1 MNISVSIHEDAQI
14 AQAVREL
21 ALEGYTGPGKP
32 EYDIREKYVWLRK
45 LGSRLW
51 LDTGD
56 ITAADPVWGPELEAL
71 TTNNTLV
78 NQVVQ
83 TGAMDGLVGY
93 ASREIRKIRP
103 DISDHDL
110 VIEIAFL
117 INARLALDLV
127 QKFGAHVSVELHP
140 DVADDVEKTLT
151 FARRYYEINPD
162 FFYVKVPL
170 TPDGLV
176 AARILSNE
184 GIPLNLTLGFS
195 ARQNYL
201 VTRFARPMYVNVF
214 LGRLNSLVEENGLGK
229 PENVGEKAALA
240 SSEVVKVL
248 RDTYADTPTMQIA
261 ASIRSGDQIP
271 KLAGIDVLTIPP
283 KAAAEY
289 LEMDINREDVRQHT
303 SRELH
308 VDLADTAFAR
318 VNDMDALWNVDN
330 TFIVFVEDAVIQGD
344 QMKNGHDLVKLSHQ
358 HDIELFN
365 EWTDEEKQRIREK
378 GKIPDLS
385 QWPGIA
391 IDDVMTVSALESFAK
406 DQFEL
411 DSRIERLI
419 HEAE

>member
-1 MNISVSIHEDAQI
+1 MNISVGIHEDAQI
-14 AQAVREL
+14 AQTIREL
-21 ALEGYTGPGKP
+21 ALEGYKGPGRP
-32 EYDIREKYVWLRK
+32 EHETREKYLWLRK

-56 ITAADPVWGPELEAL
+56 AAAADKVWGPEVEAL

-83 TGAMDGLVGY
+83 TGSMDGLVGY
-93 ASREIRKIRP
+93 ATREIRKVRP

-117 INARLALDLV
+117 INARLALELV
-127 QKFGAHVSVELHP
+127 QKFGAYVSVELHP
-140 DVADDVEKTLT
+140 DVSNDVEKTLT

-162 FFYVKVPL
+162 FFYIKVPL
-170 TPDGLV
+170 TPDGLI
-176 AARILSNE
+176 ATRILSSE
-184 GIPLNLTLGFS
+184 GIPVNLTLGFS

-201 VTRFARPMYVNVF
+201 VTRFAYPMFVNVF
-214 LGRLNSLVEENGLGK
+214 LGRLNSLVEENKLGK

-248 RDTYADTPTMQIA
+248 RETYTDTPTMQIA

-289 LEMDINREDVRQHT
+289 LEMDIPREDVRRHN
-303 SRELH
+303 SRELQ
-308 VDLADTAFAR
+308 VDLADTAFTR
-318 VNDMDALWNVDN
+318 VIDMDTLWNVDN
-330 TFIVFVEDAVIQGD
+330 TFIVFVEDAVTLANR
-344 QMKNGHDLVKLSHQ
+344 MKNGHDLIKLSHQ
-358 HDIELFN
+358 HDIELFH
-365 EWTDEEKQRIREK
+365 EWTNEEKQQIREK

-385 QWPGIA
+385 QWPGIS
-391 IDDVMTVSALESFAK
+391 IDDAMTTSALESFAK
-406 DQFEL
+406 DQSEL

-419 HEAE
+419 HETE